1 MKITTTSRHYELT
14 PALREYAESKIE
26 NLTTYFD
33 NIVSA
38 HVIFAVEKYRHLVE
52 VTLHVNG
59 KDIIAHD
66 ESEDMYASVDRVIEK
81 LERQISK
88 HKGKLYKKKSKTK
101 TNKLA
106 ELEPVAPEVESAEQE
121 SAGDD
126 EVLPADPVEF
136 PTLSLPEAVLK
147 LRQNGQVF
155 SIFSNRVTNR
165 LNVLY
170 KRADGSIGLI
180 EA

>member
-14 PALREYAESKIE
+14 PALKEYAESKIQ

-38 HVIFAVEKYRHLVE
+38 HIIFALEKYRHLVE

-59 KDIIAHD
+59 RDIVGH
-66 ESEDMYASVDRVIEK
+66 ETSEDMYTSVDRVAEK
-81 LERQISK
+81 LERQLIK
-88 HKGKLYKKKSKTK
+88 HKGKLYKKKPKKRTPREAH
-101 TNKLA
+101 L
-106 ELEPVAPEVESAEQE
+106 PPEQPTESQTSVENEII
-121 SAGDD
+121 
-126 EVLPADPVEF
+126 PADPIEF
-136 PTLSLPEAVLK
+136 QKMTMEEAVSL
-147 LRQNGQVF
+147 LAENGKGF
-155 SIFSNRVTNR
+155 SIFSNRITNR

-170 KRADGSIGLI
+170 RREDGTIGII